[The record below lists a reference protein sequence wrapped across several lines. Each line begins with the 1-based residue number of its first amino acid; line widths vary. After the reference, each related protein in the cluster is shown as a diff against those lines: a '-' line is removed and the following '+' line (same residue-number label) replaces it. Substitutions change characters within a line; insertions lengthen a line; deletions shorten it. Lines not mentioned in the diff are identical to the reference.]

1 MPLLRAF
8 VAIFRIQTTYT
19 SPLLVTSS
27 KQQVVASQTMG
38 HVLLCL
44 HSIEALPGVQHCCAG
59 RAGSALALLA
69 PHETAYVEFL
79 RLRRVPLAELDAAA
93 TLAELPDMGAE
104 VRALAE
110 ADRDV
115 MEKGTRAFVS
125 WVSFVHARRATV
137 SALPSRSWQ

>member
-1 MPLLRAF
+1 MLRNDAG
-8 VAIFRIQTTYT
+8 VE
-19 SPLLVTSS
+19 
-27 KQQVVASQTMG
+27 
-38 HVLLCL
+38 VLIDMNADRQLC
-44 HSIEALPGVQHCCAG
+44 VG

-93 TLAELPDMGAE
+93 ILRELPSLGAA
-104 VRALAE
+104 VRAMAE

-125 WVSFVHARRATV
+125 WVSPADA
-137 SALPSRSWQ
+137 APPLQA